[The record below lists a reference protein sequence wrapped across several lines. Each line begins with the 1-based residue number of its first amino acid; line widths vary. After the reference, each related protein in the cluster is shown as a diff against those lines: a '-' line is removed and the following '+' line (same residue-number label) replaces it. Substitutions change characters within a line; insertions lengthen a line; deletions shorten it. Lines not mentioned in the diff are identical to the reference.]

1 VSFDLLINNGDLV
14 IGNNGDVSPV
24 TDISKLEQDLLKI
37 ALTTVGANTLQPWYG
52 SLIGKTLVGSY
63 LKSDIVIT
71 MAKIQLQ
78 NCIEILKNLQAIQTS
93 SGQPTSP
100 GELIAS
106 ISNISVVRNTV
117 DPRIFQ
123 ITIRVIN
130 RAFGQVVAN
139 FSA

>member
-14 IGNNGDVSPV
+14 IGNNGDFSQVADV
-24 TDISKLEQDLLKI
+24 FKLEQDLLKI
-37 ALTTVGANTLQPWYG
+37 ALTTAGSNTLQPWYG

-63 LKSDIVIT
+63 LKSSIIIT
-71 MAKIQLQ
+71 MAQTQLT
-78 NCIEILKNLQAIQTS
+78 NCIETLKNLQSIQTS

-106 ISNISVVRNTV
+106 ISNISVVRNSV

-123 ITIRVIN
+123 VSIRVIN